1 MMRTDRWR
9 VRSGCEFSTR
19 ALDFYSSLR
28 FADLKRKPSNLLL
41 AGFRKHSGQGIRR
54 RLVHQNA
61 GDCIFLLVLA
71 TQSCEGQGAF
81 RACLYRSMVSIGCM
95 LGQGCASPL
104 YGQIPPQ
111 TWPVIAAPELE
122 TSVIDVL
129 YREQA
134 ALCTFVSDLHLHLLV
149 QQHVKFPASF
159 DLADLQ
165 PPELYRFLVYL
176 PASKTILWYFMLLN
190 SSYLYL
196 VSTLQATNRVGRRDL
211 RGDGVGHRSDVINHE
226 AAEAVS
232 D

>member
-1 MMRTDRWR
+1 MFVSMNGIDWLHAWARICKSF
-9 VRSGCEFSTR
+9 VQ
-19 ALDFYSSLR
+19 
-28 FADLKRKPSNLLL
+28 SNTT
-41 AGFRKHSGQGIRR
+41 K
-54 RLVHQNA
+54 
-61 GDCIFLLVLA
+61 
-71 TQSCEGQGAF
+71 
-81 RACLYRSMVSIGCM
+81 
-95 LGQGCASPL
+95 
-104 YGQIPPQ
+104 
-111 TWPVIAAPELE
+111 TWPVTAVGKSE
-122 TSVIDVL
+122 TQVIDVL
-129 YREQA
+129 CQEPA

-232 D
+232 DYPSSKKAERTLACAGSFPAGLEPFQTMIVQDIDPALH

>member
-1 MMRTDRWR
+1 MTTITQVFLDHAKRSHNYLLLFCSYLRASTTIACDIGAYAGLTWQAPGMMRTDRWR

-95 LGQGCASPL
+95 LGQGYASPL
-104 YGQIPPQ
+104 YGRIPPR
-111 TWPVIAAPELE
+111 L
-122 TSVIDVL
+122 
-129 YREQA
+129 
-134 ALCTFVSDLHLHLLV
+134 
-149 QQHVKFPASF
+149 
-159 DLADLQ
+159 
-165 PPELYRFLVYL
+165 
-176 PASKTILWYFMLLN
+176 
-190 SSYLYL
+190 
-196 VSTLQATNRVGRRDL
+196 GR
-211 RGDGVGHRSDVINHE
+211 
-226 AAEAVS
+226 
-232 D
+232 